1 MHEENHWEKK
11 MDRIVNNVNKFMRIH
26 QEYLKKKGLK
36 NKYRNLSKGVEDL
49 KRYFRE
55 NKWEER

>member
-1 MHEENHWEKK
+1 MDKENHWEKK

-36 NKYRNLSKGVEDL
+36 NKYRNFIFNDL
-49 KRYFRE
+49 EFQINNNTFQIIIR
-55 NKWEER
+55 